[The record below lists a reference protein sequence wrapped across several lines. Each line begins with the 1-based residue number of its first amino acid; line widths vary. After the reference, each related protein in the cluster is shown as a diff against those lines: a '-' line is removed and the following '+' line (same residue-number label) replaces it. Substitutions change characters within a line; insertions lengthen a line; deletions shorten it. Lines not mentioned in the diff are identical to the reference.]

1 MQPQSIVEFVEIL
14 QTISS
19 LHRIKQSL
27 EFGKDKRQQLFIAQR
42 RQMGSGLGVISEYQI
57 VNANSGRRVAQI
69 DAAAEVADRTLLVD
83 R

>member
-27 EFGKDKRQQLFIAQR
+27 EFGKDKRQKLFIAQR

>member
-27 EFGKDKRQQLFIAQR
+27 EFGKDMRQQLFIAQR